1 MYTLQEDSDAQ
12 NYAMTKAEE
21 RYFVGEEAQGDSIAN
36 SGNSA
41 ESDSESQTLSC
52 ASDDDNGS
60 SGSSGSS
67 SSDST
72 SSRQK
77 ILNFLTPKSKC
88 EDTPEDAGGGAH
100 SASSKRSMRR
110 YFQEE
115 DSSVI

>member
-1 MYTLQEDSDAQ
+1 MQTLQEDSDAQ
-12 NYAMTKAEE
+12 NDAMAKAEE

-60 SGSSGSS
+60 NSSG
-67 SSDST
+67 ST

-77 ILNFLTPKSKC
+77 ILSFLTPKSKC
-88 EDTPEDAGGGAH
+88 EDTPEDTGGGAH